1 MHLLSGIH
9 DPNLAKIIALVEE
22 EPMGAVFEYGE
33 LGDLATFMK
42 NGNTNG
48 LEDVKLR

>member
-1 MHLLSGIH
+1 MHLLSGIK
-9 DPNLAKIIALVEE
+9 NSNVAKVIALVEE

-42 NGNTNG
+42 TGNDHLT
-48 LEDVKLR
+48 LR